1 MVSSMLVEMLT
12 RNASIFAA
20 VLSWSLLCL
29 GQEVTISRGIGTVA
43 LSVTAQKP
51 YALMSGEE
59 KSPTLTVECAHKG
72 KKTGH
77 VLSFTAGS
85 ALTEGTDMDAKH
97 AQLILNMTVGGTK
110 QKTGWVPYG
119 DTITYAYFAK
129 SDVDRVKFIQSLL
142 DSGKVSIEFKP
153 FLTGRPTISVFDVSK
168 VREEMDKSPECAE
181 TPTK

>member
-1 MVSSMLVEMLT
+1 MLVTMSPKSVVGFIALL
-12 RNASIFAA
+12 
-20 VLSWSLLCL
+20 LSSLLCPA
-29 GQEVTISRGIGTVA
+29 QEVQVSRGIGTVA

-85 ALTEGTDMDAKH
+85 ALNEGTDMDAKG

-153 FLTGRPTISVFDVSK
+153 FLTGKPTTSVFDVSK

>member
-1 MVSSMLVEMLT
+1 MMSP
-12 RNASIFAA
+12 RNLPTLAA
-20 VLSWSLLCL
+20 LLLSSLLCL

-43 LSVTAQKP
+43 LSVTAQKS

-85 ALTEGTDMDAKH
+85 ALAEGTDMDAKG

-129 SDVDRVKFIQSLL
+129 SDVDRVKFIQSML
-142 DSGKVSIEFKP
+142 DSGRVSIEFKP
-153 FLTGRPTISVFDVSK
+153 FLTGKPTTSVFDVSK
-168 VREEMDKSPECAE
+168 VREEMDKSPECAA